1 MGIYGCWSISGD
13 VKGLWL
19 RAGVKTWT
27 LLSQRPSQEYARLI
41 SITANSAPRSS
52 VSLFFALCPSVSL
65 CLLLPRSCA
74 YVWTQIHQGLPIP
87 ALDIFLRF
95 RSPVKQ
101 SQQRSMT
108 RFSSC
113 FHDNLKYLES
123 FSFSLLFDISEY
135 LFPPPLY
142 PPRFWARCHGDA
154 SRRLLGPVTSLPGR
168 AGGRVHR
175 KEQAG
180 DSDLPLHPG
189 HADLLQVQ
197 RRVGSPRWP
206 LDWTDCWPSN
216 RYTRRK
222 ICEPHR

>member
-52 VSLFFALCPSVSL
+52 VSFFCSLSICLSLSSSASLVCICMSSNSPRTPNPCIRYFLAFSLTSQAVTTTKYDKVQLLLSWQLEILRKLFFFTFIWHL
-65 CLLLPRSCA
+65 
-74 YVWTQIHQGLPIP
+74 
-87 ALDIFLRF
+87 
-95 RSPVKQ
+95 
-101 SQQRSMT
+101 
-108 RFSSC
+108 
-113 FHDNLKYLES
+113 
-123 FSFSLLFDISEY
+123 SEY